1 MKGLLIMKWLLILI
15 ASFALTAS
23 AADVSGTWKAST
35 ETPNGS
41 FETTFVFKADGEKVS
56 GTISNQFTGET
67 QISDGRIEGDNLSF
81 TVAANFNGN
90 EFKLNY
96 KGKVDGNEM
105 KLTVTI
111 PQRERTF
118 EMTARKVS

>member
-1 MKGLLIMKWLLILI
+1 MKWLLILI